1 MGGVHLLLAR
11 AASGAASIVHLEEG
25 TVERLADA
33 DLPVRVA
40 ELETRGPRWVWS
52 DTRHWYRPLLA
63 AGVRVE
69 RCHDLRLARAI
80 LRASS
85 LVEGYDAAE
94 GHDAGWDAPPAEPLP
109 SAASR
114 GTPLFEFGELEASVA
129 PTRSVDLHSAPES
142 TAEYDRQRAAIEASG
157 ADAPRLRL
165 LLAAESAGALVAAEI
180 HAGGIPWRRDAHEAV
195 LEAALG
201 DRPASGRKPRRLE
214 ELQAEIADALGGPVQ
229 PDSQSEL
236 LRALQRAGL
245 PVRTTRAWELQEVD
259 HPAIAP
265 LLQYKKLA
273 RLLAANGWAWLDEW
287 VRDGR
292 FRPDYLP
299 GGVVTGRWATRGGGA
314 LQLPKAVRG
323 AVVADPGWRLVV
335 ADVAQLEPRVLAAM
349 AGDRAMAE
357 SARGADLYDGIV
369 RRGVVATRDEAK
381 VAMLGAMYGAS
392 SGDGGR
398 LAPRLGRAYP
408 QAMGL
413 VDAAARVGESGG
425 VVTTLLGRCS
435 PAPSADWRA
444 LQSAAS
450 QPDATPADERRARTT
465 AREWGRFTRNFVV
478 QGTAAEWALCWLAEI
493 RRGLH
498 ALEVPVTARRSTAA
512 GPVFAGRPHL
522 VYFLHDEVIVHAPAG
537 CADAAADVVR
547 DAAVRAGELLFG
559 DAPVDFPLDL
569 AIVDRY
575 SDA

>member
-1 MGGVHLLLAR
+1 MQLLLAR
-11 AASGAASIVHLEEG
+11 AASGAPSIVHLDAG
-25 TVERLADA
+25 VVERVAEDRLAA
-33 DLPVRVA
+33 RVA
-40 ELETRGPRWVWS
+40 ELEADEPRWVWS

-80 LRASS
+80 LRASAA
-85 LVEGYDAAE
+85 VDAYDPEAGA
-94 GHDAGWDAPPAEPLP
+94 DAGWEAPPEEHVPTARH
-109 SAASR
+109 AA
-114 GTPLFEFGELEASVA
+114 TPLFELGEFEASA
-129 PTRSVDLHSAPES
+129 GLKPPADLHSAAES
-142 TAEYDRQRAAIEASG
+142 MAEHERQEAALEAAG
-157 ADAPRLRL
+157 ADASRLRL

-180 HAGGIPWRRDAHEAV
+180 HAGGIPWRRDAHESV
-195 LEAALG
+195 LVAALG
-201 DRPASGRKPRRLE
+201 DRPPVGRKPRRLE
-214 ELQAEIADALGGPVQ
+214 ELQAEIGAALDGPVQ
-229 PDSQSEL
+229 PDSQADL
-236 LRALQRAGL
+236 LRALRRAGL
-245 PVRTTRAWELQEVD
+245 TVRSTRAWELQELD

-265 LLQYKKLA
+265 LLEYKKLA
-273 RLLAANGWAWLDEW
+273 RLLSANGWHWLDEW

-349 AGDRAMAE
+349 AGDDAMAE
-357 SARGADLYDGIV
+357 AARGRDLYDGIV
-369 RRGVVATRDEAK
+369 QRGVVATRDEAK

-408 QAMGL
+408 RAMGL
-413 VDAAARVGESGG
+413 VDEAAQVGERGG
-425 VVTTLLGRCS
+425 VVSTLLGRSS
-435 PAPSADWRA
+435 PLPSADWRA

-450 QPDATPADERRARTT
+450 QPDATPADERRARTA

-493 RRGLH
+493 RIGLH
-498 ALEVPVTARRSTAA
+498 ALGPTDSASSGTAS
-512 GPVFAGRPHL
+512 GPVFAGRAHL
-522 VYFLHDEVIVHAPAG
+522 VYFLHDEVIVHAPAEQ
-537 CADAAADVVR
+537 AEAAADVVR
-547 DAAVRAGELLFG
+547 AAAERAAELLFG

-569 AIVDRY
+569 AVVERY
-575 SDA
+575 ADA